1 MKRKESGRRVEQE
14 VDIWNGVI
22 LASMWRIYLICLVVE
37 ALCLFTYK
45 PSPEC
50 SYPTYFGIYFLLP
63 VAAQGILLLVLK
75 LFVHFERDYLSDYA
89 LDVIS
94 IIISNLFIA
103 VVVLVHSNMSYI
115 TVLLMVPI
123 ALVSVYKMPGLI
135 WVQLIVSVAMYVVSR
150 IPFLPP
156 VTYWMDEIPGLKIIT
171 FLALA
176 LIFAAVEEQVRKSTL
191 LLDVQVWKDSL
202 THLYN
207 HEAFYEELEDNME
220 QYKTDQEPFSIL
232 IADIDNF
239 KMVNDTYGHAYGD
252 EVIRAVAQV
261 MEKNRGSRDFAAR
274 YGGEEF
280 AMILPR
286 KQVGEAILMADKIR
300 REFGAITIESK
311 DGPKSFSISIGVA
324 EYNRPYRTS
333 SSFFEEADRALYE
346 AKASGKNRVCCNK

>member
-1 MKRKESGRRVEQE
+1 MRRKESGRKVQQE
-14 VDIWNGVI
+14 MDIWNGVI

-37 ALCLFTYK
+37 VLCLFTYK

-63 VAAQGILLLVLK
+63 VAAQGILLLILK
-75 LFVHFERDYLSDYA
+75 LFVHFKREYLSDYV
-89 LDVIS
+89 LDVVS

-115 TVLLMVPI
+115 TVLLMAPI

-135 WVQLIVSVAMYVVSR
+135 WVQLVVSVALYVVSR
-150 IPFLPP
+150 IPFLPS

-220 QYKTDQEPFSIL
+220 KYKTDQEPFSIL

>member
-1 MKRKESGRRVEQE
+1 MKRKESGRKVQREM
-14 VDIWNGVI
+14 DIWNGVI
-22 LASMWRIYLICLVVE
+22 LASMWRIYLICLVVQV
-37 ALCLFTYK
+37 LCLFTYK
-45 PSPEC
+45 PTAEC
-50 SYPTYFGIYFLLP
+50 SYSTYLAIYFLLP
-63 VAAQGILLLVLK
+63 VAAQGILLLFLK
-75 LFVHFERDYLSDYA
+75 LFVRFQREYLSDYA
-89 LDVIS
+89 LDVVS
-94 IIISNLFIA
+94 IIVSNLFIA
-103 VVVLVHSNMSYI
+103 VMVLVHSNMSYI
-115 TVLLMVPI
+115 TVLLMAPI

-135 WVQLIVSVAMYVVSR
+135 WVQLLVSVALYVVSH
-150 IPFLPP
+150 IPFLPT
-156 VTYWMDEIPGLKIIT
+156 VTYWMDEIPGLRIVT

-191 LLDVQVWKDSL
+191 FLDVQVWKDSL

-220 QYKTDQEPFSIL
+220 KYKTDQEPFSIL

-239 KMVNDTYGHAYGD
+239 KSVNDTYGHAYGD

-300 REFGAITIESK
+300 REFGAINIESK

>member
-1 MKRKESGRRVEQE
+1 MKQKESGRKVQQE
-14 VDIWNGVI
+14 MDIWNGVI
-22 LASMWRIYLICLVVE
+22 LASMWRIYLICLVGQL
-37 ALCLFTYK
+37 LCLFTYK
-45 PSPEC
+45 PTPEC
-50 SYPTYFGIYFLLP
+50 SYPIYFGIYFLLP
-63 VAAQGILLLVLK
+63 VAAQGFLLLFLK
-75 LFVHFERDYLSDYA
+75 MFVRFQREYLSDYVMA
-89 LDVIS
+89 VVS
-94 IIISNLFIA
+94 IIVSNLFFA
-103 VVVLVHSNMSYI
+103 VLVLVHSNMTYI
-115 TVLLMVPI
+115 TVLLMAPI
-123 ALVSVYKMPGLI
+123 TLVSVYRMQGLI
-135 WVQLIVSVAMYVVSR
+135 WVQLVVSIVMYLLSR
-150 IPFLPP
+150 VSFLPP
-156 VTYWMDEIPGLKIIT
+156 VDYWMDVIPGLQFFT
-171 FLALA
+171 FLALG
-176 LIFAAVEEQVRKSTL
+176 LIFAAVEERMRKSTQ

-207 HEAFYEELEDNME
+207 HEAFYEELEENME
-220 QYKTDQEPFSIL
+220 KYKTDHEPFSIL

-261 MEKNRGSRDFAAR
+261 MEKNRGARDFAAR

-286 KQVGEAILMADKIR
+286 KRVGEAILMADKIR
-300 REFGAITIESK
+300 REFGAVNIESK

>member
-1 MKRKESGRRVEQE
+1 MNRKESGRKDQQE
-14 VDIWNGVI
+14 MDIWNGVI
-22 LASMWRIYLICLVVE
+22 LASMWRIYLICLVVQL
-37 ALCLFTYK
+37 LCLFTYK
-45 PSPEC
+45 PTPEC
-50 SYPTYFGIYFLLP
+50 SYPVYLGIYFLLP
-63 VAAQGILLLVLK
+63 VVAQGILLLFLK
-75 LFVHFERDYLSDYA
+75 LFVRFQREYLSDYA
-89 LDVIS
+89 LDVVA
-94 IIISNLFIA
+94 IIVSNLFIA
-103 VVVLVHSNMSYI
+103 VMVLVHSNMSYI
-115 TVLLMVPI
+115 TVLLMAPI
-123 ALVSVYKMPGLI
+123 TLVSVYKMPGLI
-135 WVQLIVSVAMYVVSR
+135 WVQLIVSVALYVASR

-156 VTYWMDEIPGLKIIT
+156 VTYWMDEIPGLKIVT

-220 QYKTDQEPFSIL
+220 KYEMDREPFSIL

-286 KQVGEAILMADKIR
+286 KQVSEAILMADKIR
-300 REFGAITIESK
+300 REFGAINIESK